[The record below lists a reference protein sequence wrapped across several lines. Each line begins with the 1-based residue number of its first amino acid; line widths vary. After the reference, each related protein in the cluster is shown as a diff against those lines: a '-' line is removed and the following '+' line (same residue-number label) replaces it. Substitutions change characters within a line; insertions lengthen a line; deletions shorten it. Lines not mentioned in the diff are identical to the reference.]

1 MTQENITTTLNL
13 DTSDFRTKSQEAR
26 REIRNIN
33 SEFKLATSTMEDWD
47 KSIEGLTAKIKQLT
61 DREKQ
66 EKKILESL
74 QEEYRQ
80 VVEEQGENSKGAQDL
95 IVKMNN
101 QQVTINRTSKSLEEY
116 KSKLETVE
124 RATDIANRTGAE
136 FDDVLERIGGGAED
150 GGESFTILKGA
161 LADLASNAIQNIVS
175 GLIDIGRELW
185 SLPEATKEFRTVF
198 NATMESAKNSVIGLE
213 GATKAYEEFYRVS
226 ADEGQSAEATSH
238 IAGLVSNQKDLEG
251 ALNGVIGAW
260 VEYGDSISIEG
271 LAEASNETAKTG
283 IVTGQFAD
291 TLNWAGE
298 SEDEFNEKLA
308 KCTTTQERQK
318 LVVDTLNRLYGENAK
333 EFEKNNKSLL
343 DANSENLKLIQRQSK
358 LATVIEP
365 LTALWTNLKV
375 KGYDAITPAIEWL
388 STKIQ
393 KLNTYLSE
401 HEGVATLLKAV
412 LIGLA
417 GAFTILAG
425 GMAIQALL
433 NVLPKLRLAFLML
446 NQAMKANVILLVVSL
461 IAGLV
466 IAIINLWKN
475 SEVFR
480 EKWNKLWS
488 GIKNTTKKVWEAITG
503 FFSEAWE
510 KIGKIWS
517 GAKAFF
523 SGIWNGIKAIFS
535 GVISFYTSIFTGAY
549 NTIKKAFSGITGF
562 FSGVWSSIKS
572 IFSNVGS
579 VIGDAITKTVSSAV
593 NKVLSTAVKLINGFI
608 SAINVAVDVI
618 NKIPGVKIKKLS
630 KLSVPKMATGGVV
643 DGATLAMIG
652 EDGKEAVVPLEKNLG
667 WIKGVASNIA
677 DELKTSG
684 SGGVIGANGSVTN
697 NYNFNQTNNS
707 PKALSRLEIYRQ
719 TKNQMLQL
727 KGVNA

>member
-198 NATMESAKNSVIGLE
+198 NATMESARDSVIGLE
-213 GATKAYEEFYRVS
+213 GATKAYEKFYRIS

-238 IAGLVSNQKDLEG
+238 IATLVGSQGDLES
-251 ALNGVIGAW
+251 ALDGVIGAW
-260 VEYGDSISIEG
+260 VRWGDSISIEG
-271 LAEASNETAKTG
+271 LSEASNETANTG
-283 IVTGQFAD
+283 KITGQFAD
-291 TLNWAGE
+291 ALNFAGE
-298 SEDEFNEKLA
+298 SEEQFQKKLDE
-308 KCTTTQERQK
+308 CTSKQERQK
-318 LVVDTLNRLYGENAK
+318 LVIEKLNQLYGENAK
-333 EFEKNNKSLL
+333 AYEENNKSLL
-343 DANSENLKLIQRQSK
+343 DANSANLNLLQTQSE
-358 LATVIEP
+358 LATAIEP
-365 LTALWTNLKV
+365 VTALWTNMKAKAL
-375 KGYDAITPAIEWL
+375 DAITPAIEWL
-388 STKIQ
+388 SEKIQ
-393 KLNTYLSE
+393 SLSEYLSE
-401 HEGVATLLKAV
+401 HEGVATAVKAV
-412 LIGLA
+412 LMGLA

-488 GIKNTTKKVWEAITG
+488 GIKNTTKK
-503 FFSEAWE
+503 
-510 KIGKIWS
+510 GK
-517 GAKAFF
+517 
-523 SGIWNGIKAIFS
+523 N
-535 GVISFYTSIFTGAY
+535 
-549 NTIKKAFSGITGF
+549 
-562 FSGVWSSIKS
+562 
-572 IFSNVGS
+572 
-579 VIGDAITKTVSSAV
+579 
-593 NKVLSTAVKLINGFI
+593 
-608 SAINVAVDVI
+608 
-618 NKIPGVKIKKLS
+618 
-630 KLSVPKMATGGVV
+630 
-643 DGATLAMIG
+643 
-652 EDGKEAVVPLEKNLG
+652 
-667 WIKGVASNIA
+667 
-677 DELKTSG
+677 
-684 SGGVIGANGSVTN
+684 
-697 NYNFNQTNNS
+697 
-707 PKALSRLEIYRQ
+707 
-719 TKNQMLQL
+719 
-727 KGVNA
+727 